1 MAATPQERL
10 ALGVAALLLAG
21 GAAARTLR
29 TDPAD
34 PALTGPPAVEAT
46 ARTLAAQVADSVE
59 RAERRRAPL
68 APGERIDPNTA
79 SADEL
84 DRLPKVGP
92 ALAQRIVDWRA
103 SHGAFRTLADL
114 DSVPGVGPALLRD
127 AGPHLALAPAPEAA
141 STTEG
146 NRGPG
151 TGNSGQHPAEGP
163 GAARRSSQSAD
174 PVSDWDR
181 SRTRSA
187 ARTGADAPPVDVN
200 RATADELATLPG
212 IGPALARRIVEWR
225 GANGPFAAVDDLE
238 KVPGIGPATVERL
251 RPRVRAT
258 P

>member
-29 TDPAD
+29 TDPVD
-34 PALTGPPAVEAT
+34 LALGGPPAVEAS
-46 ARTLAAQVADSVE
+46 ASTLAAQVADSVE
-59 RAERRRAPL
+59 RAERRSAPL

-103 SHGAFRTLADL
+103 SHGRFATMADL

-127 AGPHLALAPAPEAA
+127 AGPHLALATA
-141 STTEG
+141 G
-146 NRGPG
+146 NREQGI
-151 TGNSGQHPAEGP
+151 GNSQQQPAR
-163 GAARRSSQSAD
+163 AAVSTRDPSQSAAS
-174 PVSDWDR
+174 VADWDR
-181 SRTRSA
+181 PPKSSSSA
-187 ARTGADAPPVDVN
+187 PGAGSAPVDVN
-200 RATADELATLPG
+200 RATAEELAALPG
-212 IGPALARRIVEWR
+212 IGPALAERIVEWR
-225 GANGPFAAVDDLE
+225 GTNGRFSTVDDLDR
-238 KVPGIGPATVERL
+238 VPGIGPATVERL